1 MLGFDRMGREGRATP
16 GPARLARALDG
27 SRWVRI
33 AWAAAP
39 VAIVAV
45 AGVLRFAN
53 LGNRELFRDEAA
65 SWLLSSYPLGSML
78 DHARFEA
85 YPPLY
90 AVALKIW
97 TGLFGD
103 GEAALRTLSAIAG
116 IATLIVVWA
125 WAREAL
131 GRVPAC
137 IALGLAAVS
146 VMLIDDARDA
156 RMYAIETAF
165 ATASWWLTW
174 RLAILPARRAPWR
187 SLVPTAAA
195 LVVTATGELWTL
207 AFGIPTAALQ
217 VVFAGSVTVVSV
229 ASWRRGRTAADEGRA
244 ADPAAASPWWAQLPR
259 GPLLALAA
267 IAVGAST
274 FLAWLPALLAVAGNG
289 RPFWTGRP
297 NLDAIPQTFDRV
309 IGVPWSATEVA
320 QYVALVLAV
329 AGAVGLMG
337 LGVRRATAGAAVPDE
352 AGQGRRNRLRWL
364 GIALLMTVTL
374 CPIVWIYSQVRPIY
388 DARYFGSIA
397 PPLCLLMAAGTPLM
411 ARLLRN
417 RLIPAAL
424 LLVLVAT
431 MASSSLDFVR
441 SRSGSADLDPAQETV
456 AQLVTSAR
464 PGDVVLTNDARTYFL
479 VDYYLHRA
487 GGEGAY
493 GLRVYDWNGPSQPFF
508 YGTYLIS
515 GDRVVTPALVDR
527 VGWARALPDL
537 RTGGSIWLITV
548 TAGNRDDIGFAPAA
562 AGQLVEKSRQLVG
575 RPGDQSGK
583 AGQIRQLAIP

>member
-1 MLGFDRMGREGRATP
+1 MLGCGRMEREGRAAP
-16 GPARLARALDG
+16 RPAPFERALDG
-27 SRWVRI
+27 SRGVRI
-33 AWAAAP
+33 AWAAVP
-39 VAIVAV
+39 VAILAV
-45 AGVLRFAN
+45 AAVLRLAN
-53 LGNRELFRDEAA
+53 LGGRELFRDEAA

-78 DHARFEA
+78 DHARLEA

-90 AVALKIW
+90 AVGLKLW

-116 IATLIVVWA
+116 VATLIVIWA
-125 WAREAL
+125 WGREAL

-137 IALGLAAVS
+137 IALGLAALS

-187 SLVPTAAA
+187 SLVPTASVLA
-195 LVVTATGELWTL
+195 VTAAGELWTL

-217 VVFAGSVTVVSV
+217 VVFAGSVGVVA
-229 ASWRRGRTAADEGRA
+229 ASSRRRGRAAAVEETAAC
-244 ADPAAASPWWAQLPR
+244 PANAGTWRTRLPR
-259 GPLLALAA
+259 GPVLAMAA
-267 IAVGAST
+267 IGVGGST

-297 NLDAIPQTFDRV
+297 NLDAFPQTFDRV
-309 IGVPWSATEVA
+309 IGAPWNAPEVA
-320 QYVALVLAV
+320 QYVALILAL
-329 AGAVGLMG
+329 AGAVGLLGLGIGHAGAGTAGPGGADRERRTQLRWMG
-337 LGVRRATAGAAVPDE
+337 L
-352 AGQGRRNRLRWL
+352 
-364 GIALLMTVTL
+364 ALLLATTL

-397 PPLCLLMAAGTPLM
+397 PPLCLLMAAGAPVMT
-411 ARLLRN
+411 RLLRN

-424 LLVLVAT
+424 LLVLVVT

-456 AQLVTSAR
+456 AQLVTLAK
-464 PGDVVLTNDARTYFL
+464 PGDVVLANDARTYFL
-479 VDYYLHRA
+479 IDYYLHRA
-487 GGEGAY
+487 GGEQAY
-493 GLRVYDWNGPSQPFF
+493 GLRVYDWSGPSQPFF

-515 GDRVVTPALVDR
+515 GDRVVTPALIDR
-527 VGWARALPDL
+527 VGWAGALPDL
-537 RTGGSIWLITV
+537 RAAGSIWLTTI
-548 TAGNRDDIGFAPAA
+548 TAGNRDDIDFTPFAT
-562 AGQLVEKSRQLVG
+562 GQLIEKSRQLVK
-575 RPGDQSGK
+575 RAGDQSGK

>member
-1 MLGFDRMGREGRATP
+1 MGREGRATP
-16 GPARLARALDG
+16 GPAPLARAHDG
-27 SRWVRI
+27 SRGVRI

-39 VAIVAV
+39 VAIVAT
-45 AGVLRFAN
+45 AALLRFVN
-53 LGNRELFRDEAA
+53 LGDRELFRDEAA
-65 SWLLSSYPLGSML
+65 SWLLSSYPLGGML

-90 AVALKIW
+90 AVALQLW

-116 IATLIVVWA
+116 VATVVVVWA
-125 WAREAL
+125 WGRESL

-137 IALGLAAVS
+137 IALGLAALS
-146 VMLIDDARDA
+146 VMLIEDARDA

-174 RLAILPARRAPWR
+174 RLAILPPRRAPWR
-187 SLVPTAAA
+187 SLLPTASA
-195 LVVTATGELWTL
+195 LVVVAAGELWTL

-217 VVFAGSVTVVSV
+217 VLFAGSVAVVSV
-229 ASWRRGRTAADEGRA
+229 VSRRRGRAVADEGGA
-244 ADPAAASPWWAQLPR
+244 GDQAAAGPWWAPLPR
-259 GPLLALAA
+259 GPVLAVAA

-289 RPFWTGRP
+289 QPFWTGRP
-297 NLDAIPQTFDRV
+297 NIDAIPQTFDRV

-320 QYVALVLAV
+320 QYVAWALAV
-329 AGAVGLMG
+329 AGVVGLLG
-337 LGVRRATAGAAVPDE
+337 LGVRRARSGVAVADE
-352 AGQGRRNRLRWL
+352 VDRDRRSRLRWL
-364 GIALLMTVTL
+364 GLALLMAMTL
-374 CPIVWIYSQVRPIY
+374 CPIVWLYSQVRPIY

-397 PPLCLLMAAGTPLM
+397 PPLCLVIAAGVPAMT
-411 ARLLRN
+411 RLLRN

-441 SRSGSADLDPAQETV
+441 SRSGSADLDPAQETM
-456 AQLVTSAR
+456 ARLVTLTR

-479 VDYYLHRA
+479 IDYYLHRA
-487 GGEGAY
+487 GGEQAY
-493 GLRVYDWNGPSQPFF
+493 GLRVYDWSGPSQPFF

-515 GDRVVTPALVDR
+515 SDRVVTPALVDR
-527 VGWARALPDL
+527 VGWAGALPDL
-537 RTGGSIWLITV
+537 RAGGSIWLIAV
-548 TAGNRDDIGFAPAA
+548 TAGNRDDMGFAPTAT
-562 AGQLVEKSRQLVG
+562 GQLVEESRQLVR
-575 RPGDQSGK
+575 RPGDGSGK

>member
-1 MLGFDRMGREGRATP
+1 
-16 GPARLARALDG
+16 
-27 SRWVRI
+27 
-33 AWAAAP
+33 
-39 VAIVAV
+39 
-45 AGVLRFAN
+45 
-53 LGNRELFRDEAA
+53 
-65 SWLLSSYPLGSML
+65 
-78 DHARFEA
+78 
-85 YPPLY
+85 
-90 AVALKIW
+90 
-97 TGLFGD
+97 
-103 GEAALRTLSAIAG
+103 
-116 IATLIVVWA
+116 
-125 WAREAL
+125 
-131 GRVPAC
+131 
-137 IALGLAAVS
+137 
-146 VMLIDDARDA
+146 
-156 RMYAIETAF
+156 
-165 ATASWWLTW
+165 
-174 RLAILPARRAPWR
+174 
-187 SLVPTAAA
+187 
-195 LVVTATGELWTL
+195 
-207 AFGIPTAALQ
+207 
-217 VVFAGSVTVVSV
+217 
-229 ASWRRGRTAADEGRA
+229 
-244 ADPAAASPWWAQLPR
+244 
-259 GPLLALAA
+259 
-267 IAVGAST
+267 
-274 FLAWLPALLAVAGNG
+274 
-289 RPFWTGRP
+289 
-297 NLDAIPQTFDRV
+297 
-309 IGVPWSATEVA
+309 
-320 QYVALVLAV
+320 
-329 AGAVGLMG
+329 
-337 LGVRRATAGAAVPDE
+337 
-352 AGQGRRNRLRWL
+352 
-364 GIALLMTVTL
+364 MTVTL